1 MSIIHLGYFQ
11 VMGKL
16 PQRGVPNPLRALRA
30 HFALASVALLKD
42 V

>member
-11 VMGKL
+11 EMGKL
-16 PQRGVPNPLRALRA
+16 PQGGPTTLRALRA